1 MEEKKPIKVSLSTF
15 ILVMILLCVVIG
27 GGVYIYISNKE
38 KQKCENQIQNLEQQ
52 VKTFENTIK
61 ELEKT
66 NNENEN
72 VINEQKK
79 VIESKTTE
87 NTTTSK
93 SDNTNATNTKKTT
106 IEGRFKPVDIPFG
119 DPPDY
124 VFYTDGRVELQ
135 GNAIQ
140 KGTYNIDGNIIKIK
154 YTMQISPEG
163 QEETINETDK
173 LKIVDNNILLD
184 EENNLRYVK

>member
-1 MEEKKPIKVSLSTF
+1 
-15 ILVMILLCVVIG
+15 MIIG

-61 ELEKT
+61 DLEKT
-66 NNENEN
+66 YNENKN
-72 VINEQKK
+72 IITEQKK
-79 VIESKTTE
+79 TIESKTTE
-87 NTTTSK
+87 NTTT
-93 SDNTNATNTKKTT
+93 DILENTNTTNSKKNT

-140 KGTYNIDGNIIKIK
+140 KGTYNIEGNIIKIK

-173 LKIVDNNILLD
+173 LKIVDNNTLLD
-184 EENNLRYVK
+184 EANNSRYMK

>member
-1 MEEKKPIKVSLSTF
+1 MDKKEPIKISISTF
-15 ILVMILLCVVIG
+15 ILVIILICMIIG

-61 ELEKT
+61 DLEKT
-66 NNENEN
+66 YNENKN
-72 VINEQKK
+72 IITEQKK
-79 VIESKTTE
+79 TIESKTTE
-87 NTTTSK
+87 NTTT
-93 SDNTNATNTKKTT
+93 DILENTNTTNSKKNT

-140 KGTYNIDGNIIKIK
+140 KGTYNIEGNIIKIK

-173 LKIVDNNILLD
+173 LKIVDNNTLLD
-184 EENNLRYVK
+184 EANNSRYMK